1 MDASS
6 RYGGVLGRLVITCA
20 GRSEPSPWRSGGQCR
35 RWLCRLCCC
44 SLSLHHYRRTRVQ
57 QEGGTA
63 AAAAAGGD
71 ELVFIKILLQ
81 SVVSNS
87 LKFAKKYLLL
97 SSHPYLSSVGLV
109 PPAGIKPNLVN
120 NNRSRPLLPDRP
132 VRPVG
137 ARQPLNW
144 NVRPNSPEG
153 RTSYAGATG
162 IERNETKRNETK
174 RNETK
179 RNETKRNETKRNET
193 KRNWR

>member
-63 AAAAAGGD
+63 AAGGG
-71 ELVFIKILLQ
+71 ELVFIKIL
-81 SVVSNS
+81 S
-87 LKFAKKYLLL
+87 KFAKKYLLL
-97 SSHPYLSSVGLV
+97 SSHPYLSSV

-137 ARQPLNW
+137 ATIELD
-144 NVRPNSPEG
+144 VRPNSPEG
-153 RTSYAGATG
+153 RIPYEGATG
-162 IERNETKRNETK
+162 IKPNETKRSSS
-174 RNETK
+174 
-179 RNETKRNETKRNET
+179 
-193 KRNWR
+193 